1 MKNCCCGVCCFLGVL
16 CVAIVLCC
24 TCFVVKN
31 CSIDINSVLLV
42 VMIILSVIILASVFA
57 ICFDSRSV
65 ASVKKK
71 KLKKLAEVDSFLKKI
86 YAHTINMNKPIDE
99 NLLKLI
105 RIYCDTLADI

>member
-31 CSIDINSVLLV
+31 CSIAINSVLLV
-42 VMIILSVIILASVFA
+42 VMIILSVIVLAVIVA
-57 ICFDSRSV
+57 ICIYFCSV

-71 KLKKLAEVDSFLKKI
+71 KIEKLAEVDSFIKKNNDQ
-86 YAHTINMNKPIDE
+86 TTNVNNPSDE
-99 NLLKLI
+99 NILKLI